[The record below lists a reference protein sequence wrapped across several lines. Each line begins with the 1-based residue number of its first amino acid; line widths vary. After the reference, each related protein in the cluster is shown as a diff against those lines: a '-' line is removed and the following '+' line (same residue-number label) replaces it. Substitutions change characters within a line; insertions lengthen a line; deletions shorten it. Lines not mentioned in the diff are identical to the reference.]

1 MNRAVAAWLAQ
12 VGPEAARDT
21 RFVTLGPLFN
31 ACAGE
36 AELAGYRAAVAEVLQ
51 RLSLGGAA
59 PRLDTVE
66 DSLSISTFRLQELGW
81 DGARWEALA
90 AAHPPGSA
98 PVAAAAVERATG
110 SARAVVR
117 ADWLAHAYLRR
128 APQGQFPFAATGP
141 ELNEGR
147 ELAALARSYER
158 PVDLERAAAELLLSP
173 TELAAQLEAVTGEL
187 QPPGMRLRLGLLP
200 RSQLERLLAGLRSG
214 GVPDRADKQDQA
226 SDPPGLE
233 LSLWTDKARYKPDEI
248 AVFHAEASADCHLT
262 LINVDPA
269 GKATVLFPNE
279 LEPDNLLRAG
289 TSVSVPGP
297 AANYRFRFREVGEE
311 TIVGICS
318 ASPQPPHGI
327 AHDFTLQRF
336 TILGDW
342 RAFLREAT
350 SAAPARKADSLPGR
364 RGAVAAARAPEAQTR
379 TAITL
384 RVE

>member
-1 MNRAVAAWLAQ
+1 
-12 VGPEAARDT
+12 
-21 RFVTLGPLFN
+21 
-31 ACAGE
+31 
-36 AELAGYRAAVAEVLQ
+36 
-51 RLSLGGAA
+51 
-59 PRLDTVE
+59 
-66 DSLSISTFRLQELGW
+66 
-81 DGARWEALA
+81 
-90 AAHPPGSA
+90 
-98 PVAAAAVERATG
+98 
-110 SARAVVR
+110 
-117 ADWLAHAYLRR
+117 
-128 APQGQFPFAATGP
+128 
-141 ELNEGR
+141 LNEGR
-147 ELAALARSYER
+147 ELAALARLYER
-158 PVDLERAAAELLLSP
+158 PADLERAAAELLLSP
-173 TELAAQLEAVTGEL
+173 AELAAQLEAVTGEL
-187 QPPGMRLRLGLLP
+187 QPPAMRLRLGLLP
-200 RSQLERLLAGLRSG
+200 RPQLERLLAGLRSG
-214 GVPDRADKQDQA
+214 GVPDRADKQDQS
-226 SDPPGLE
+226 SDPPGFE